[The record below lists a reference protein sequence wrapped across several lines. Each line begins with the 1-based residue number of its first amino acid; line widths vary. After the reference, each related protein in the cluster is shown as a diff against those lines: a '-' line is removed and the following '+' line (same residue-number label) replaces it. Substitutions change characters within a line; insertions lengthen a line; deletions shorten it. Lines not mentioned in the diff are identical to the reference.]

1 MKKIILTL
9 IFFLFSL
16 NLTAQL
22 EDRFGY
28 LLEKDLKNFVQPFA
42 TSLGVGFNSGLFHN
56 AYVSKSFGFSL
67 SLKGMLILI
76 PDDELSFTPE
86 GLPNG
91 YEATKTTSTIYGGAG
106 SNYDGPL
113 GYLSYPSG
121 INVDQVPLIFP
132 QISFSFMG
140 TELLFRY
147 LPEIQAGDEKV
158 KMLGIGLKHNFSQYI
173 PFVPVSFA
181 VQGIYQTFSLS
192 NIVEINNLA
201 FNVQASR
208 QFGIAL
214 LYGGLQYEKTNLDF
228 EYTYTDPNGINPE
241 LDGNLIKLSS
251 EGENNFRLIVGG
263 ALKLAFFVL
272 NADFGLGKQNV
283 ATVGLTFEF

>member
-1 MKKIILTL
+1 MKKIFLIL

-67 SLKGMLILI
+67 SFKGMLILI
-76 PDDELSFTPE
+76 PDEELSFTPE

-91 YEATKTTSTIYGGAG
+91 YTASKPTSTIYGGVG
-106 SNYDGPL
+106 TNYAGPL

-121 INVDQVPLIFP
+121 IDVNQVPLVFP
-132 QISFSFMG
+132 QLTFSFMG
-140 TELLFRY
+140 TELLFRF

-158 KMLGIGLKHNFSQYI
+158 KMLGIGLKHNISQYI
-173 PFVPVSFA
+173 PLSPVSFA
-181 VQGIYQTFSLS
+181 VQGIYQTFSIS
-192 NIVEINNLA
+192 NIIEINNLA
-201 FNVQASR
+201 FNAQVSR

-228 EYTYTDPNGINPE
+228 EYTYTDPNGINPQ
-241 LDGNLIKLSS
+241 LDGDLIKLSL
-251 EGENNFRLIVGG
+251 EGENNLRLIVGG
-263 ALKLAFFVL
+263 ALKLAFIVL

-283 ATVGLTFEF
+283 ATAGLTFEF